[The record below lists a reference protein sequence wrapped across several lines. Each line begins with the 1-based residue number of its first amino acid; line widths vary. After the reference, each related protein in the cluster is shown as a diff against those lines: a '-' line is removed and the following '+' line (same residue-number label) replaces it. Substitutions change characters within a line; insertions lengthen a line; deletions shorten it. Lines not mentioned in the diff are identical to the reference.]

1 MNQKEMPIPYIGEK
15 PYIFVSYAHKDSE
28 VVMRAIALLQQSGF
42 RVKIRYLEISGIK
55 RN

>member
-1 MNQKEMPIPYIGEK
+1 MAERLGFEPR
-15 PYIFVSYAHKDSE
+15 V
-28 VVMRAIALLQQSGF
+28 LLGDTAF